1 MKLHNLNRIDGLILT
16 LVCIFSAISVS
27 FAQQKGD
34 LIVGRQYHD
43 LKWENFVRQIENDFH
58 IKFFYQP
65 DSLPDFRIKI
75 LQSSLTLQE
84 VLRQNFKPL
93 GFQVENDGSGNYFI
107 FNGQP
112 MQTSFADDFFV
123 VRDTLKVETVQLQNQ
138 QDEKQ
143 EGQYLNTFS
152 DYITKTVIIGSKRQG
167 FNLVKATVS
176 GYVTGSENGKPI
188 GQAMVKVEETGNHA
202 ATDDQGFYSLS
213 EKKGKY
219 TLVVNSMGRF
229 EKKYRIELLS
239 DGKLDINLDA
249 QAFMLEEAV
258 ITSNRHHNVK
268 STQMGVEKLNAMII
282 NEIPA
287 VMGEKDLIKVALLL
301 PGIQT
306 VGEVS
311 SGFNVR
317 GSPADQNLF
326 SINQV
331 PIYNVSHLFGFFSA
345 FNTDAINDFDV
356 YKSSIPA
363 MYGGRL
369 SSIFD
374 ISARQGNAGK
384 FSARGGISPVTARMV
399 AEGPI
404 IRNKSSY
411 LVGFRSTYS
420 DWVLKNIKDPDI
432 HNSQANFADAVA
444 NFSFTLDKN
453 NQLKVFTYG
462 SRDYASLAIGTENR
476 YSNAGASLIWQ
487 HRFSSKH
494 SAAFSLASSNYF
506 FEEINKEQVSTA
518 YKQSFNLN
526 HSEFRS
532 DFNLALNEKHTIK
545 YGLNAVLYHLKQG
558 DFLPYNDESLVM
570 RKSFESEQGLESGL
584 YAADDF
590 MVTRNFEISAGI
602 RWNMFGYF
610 GPKTVFSYQEGLP
623 VISENISDT
632 TIYKNNSL
640 IKNYT
645 NVDLRLSAKYMITE
659 DMSAKI
665 SYNRLHQHLFL
676 LSNTITI
683 SPTDKWKLCD
693 SHLKP
698 MAGDQF
704 SVGWYKNFL
713 GNSLEASVEAY
724 YKKVTNQVDYKDG
737 ANFRINEIPET
748 GIIQGE
754 LSAWGIEFMLKK
766 KIGNFNG
773 WINYTWSRAII
784 LAKNEATGESN
795 NFGKRY
801 PANHDKPHA
810 LNLVL
815 NYKLTK
821 RLSFS
826 GNMVYNSG
834 RPVTYPTAIYYQ
846 NGIEVTQFSARNEYR
861 LPGYFRVDLSVN
873 VEGNLKKKKFAHGS
887 WTFSVYNLLGRNNV
901 YSVYFR
907 NENGNITGYK
917 LAIFGSMIPSVTY
930 NFKLGNYAD

>member
-1 MKLHNLNRIDGLILT
+1 MNLHNLNKAIIRLIVL
-16 LVCIFSAISVS
+16 IFLLLSTGNS
-27 FAQQKGD
+27 FGQQTGH

-43 LKWENFVRQIENDFH
+43 LKWKVFVEQIEKEFPVT
-58 IKFFYQP
+58 IFYQP
-65 DSLPDFRIKI
+65 DSLPDFRIRI
-75 LQSSLTLQE
+75 LQSNNTLEE
-84 VLRQNFKPL
+84 VLAENLKTF
-93 GFQVENDGSGNYFI
+93 GFQVENDNNGNYFLYK
-107 FNGQP
+107 GQAL
-112 MQTSFADDFFV
+112 QVDFTEDFFIAK
-123 VRDTLKVETVQLQNQ
+123 DTTQGTEEQPETTHAAAQN
-138 QDEKQ
+138 D
-143 EGQYLNTFS
+143 QYLNTFS
-152 DYITKTVIIGSKRQG
+152 DYITKTVVIGSKRAG
-167 FNLVKATVS
+167 FNQVKSTVG
-176 GYVTGSENGKPI
+176 GYVTGSEDGKPI
-188 GQAMVKVEETGNHA
+188 GQATVKVEETGSYS
-202 ATDDQGFYSLS
+202 ATDDQGFYSIS
-213 EKKGKY
+213 EKKGKF
-219 TLVVNSMGRF
+219 TLVIKSMGRY
-229 EKKYRIELLS
+229 EKKFKIELLS
-239 DGKLDINLDA
+239 DGRLDINLDA
-249 QAFMLEEAV
+249 HAFLLEEAV

-268 STQMGVEKLNAMII
+268 SNQMGVEKLNSVVI

-287 VMGEKDLIKVALLL
+287 VLGEKDLIKVALLL

-331 PIYNVSHLFGFFSA
+331 PVYNVSHLFGFFSA
-345 FNTDAINDFDV
+345 FNTDAVNDFDI

-384 FSARGGISPVTARMV
+384 FSAHGGISPVTARLV

-404 IRNKSSY
+404 LKNKSSY

-432 HNSQANFADAVA
+432 KNSSANFADVVA
-444 NFSFTLDKN
+444 NFSFTLNEN

-462 SRDYASLAIGTENR
+462 SRDYADLAIGTENR

-487 HRFSSKH
+487 HQFTKKH
-494 SAAFSLASSNYF
+494 AANISLVYSNYF
-506 FEEINKEQVSTA
+506 FEEINKEKVSTA
-518 YKQSFNLN
+518 WKQSFNLG
-526 HSEFRS
+526 HTEFRS
-532 DFNLALNEKHTIK
+532 DFNWVLNEKHTLK
-545 YGLNAVLYHLKQG
+545 YGLNAVLYKVKQG
-558 DFLPYNDESLVM
+558 DFLPYNQESLIEPT
-570 RKSFESEQGLESGL
+570 SFEPEQGLESGL
-584 YAADDF
+584 YLSDEYSITPDI
-590 MVTRNFEISAGI
+590 EISAGI
-602 RWNMFGYF
+602 RLNMYNYF
-610 GPKTVFSYQEGLP
+610 GPKTMYSYQDGIP
-623 VISENISDT
+623 RIPENIIDT
-632 TIYKNNSL
+632 TFYNSNEL
-640 IKNYT
+640 ISTYNRFD
-645 NVDLRLSAKYMITE
+645 VRLAAKYMINE
-659 DMSAKI
+659 DMSTKI

-724 YKKVTNQVDYKDG
+724 YKKVVNQVDYKDG
-737 ANFRINEIPET
+737 ADFVTNEIPET
-748 GIIQGE
+748 EIIQGE
-754 LSAWGIEFMLKK
+754 LDAWGIEFMLKK
-766 KIGNFNG
+766 KIGKFNG
-773 WINYTWSRAII
+773 WINYTYSRANI
-784 LAKNEATGESN
+784 LARDEETRESN
-795 NFGKRY
+795 NFGKSY

-810 LNLVL
+810 FNLVL

-821 RLSFS
+821 RVSFS
-826 GNMVYNSG
+826 GNVVYSSG

-846 NGIEVTQFSARNEYR
+846 NGIEITHFSARNEYR
-861 LPGYFRVDLSVN
+861 LPDYFRIDLSLN
-873 VEGNLKKKKFAHGS
+873 VEGNLKKRKFAHGS
-887 WTFSVYNLLGRNNV
+887 WTFSVYNLTGRNNV

-917 LAIFGSMIPSVTY
+917 LSIFGAMIPSVTY

>member
-1 MKLHNLNRIDGLILT
+1 MKLHNLNKTGRRILT
-16 LVCIFSAISVS
+16 LVFIFIATGVS
-27 FAQQKGD
+27 IAQQNGD
-34 LIVGRQYHD
+34 FVVGRQYHD
-43 LKWENFVRQIENDFH
+43 LKWENFVRQIQKEFPVR
-58 IKFFYQP
+58 IFYQP
-65 DSLPDFRIKI
+65 DSLPDFRISI
-75 LQSSLTLQE
+75 TQGSLSLHE

-107 FNGQP
+107 YKGQAF
-112 MQTSFADDFFV
+112 QAGFGDEFFAV
-123 VRDTLKVETVQLQNQ
+123 KDTLKSGTTPSEISLEAPHN
-138 QDEKQ
+138 D
-143 EGQYLNTFS
+143 QYLNTFT
-152 DYITKTVIIGSKRQG
+152 DYITKTVTIGSKRQG
-167 FNLVKATVS
+167 YNQVKAAIS
-176 GYVTGSENGKPI
+176 GFVTGSENGKPI
-188 GQAMVKVEETGNHA
+188 GQATVKVEETGNYA
-202 ATDDQGFYSLS
+202 ATDDQGFYSIS

-219 TLVVNSMGRF
+219 TLVVSSMGRF
-229 EKKYRIELLS
+229 EKKFKVELLS
-239 DGKLDINLDA
+239 DGKLDISLDA

-331 PIYNVSHLFGFFSA
+331 PVYNVSHLFGFFSA

-374 ISARQGNAGK
+374 ISAKQGNAGK

-404 IRNKSSY
+404 IKNKSSY

-432 HNSQANFADAVA
+432 HNSEANFADAVA
-444 NFSFTLDKN
+444 NFSFTLNKN
-453 NQLKVFTYG
+453 NQLKVFAYG
-462 SRDYASLAIGTENR
+462 SRDYANLAIGTENR
-476 YSNAGASLIWQ
+476 YSNAGASVIWQ
-487 HRFSSKH
+487 HRFTKKH
-494 SAAFSLASSNYF
+494 AASFSLANSNYF
-506 FEEINKEQVSTA
+506 FEEMNKEKTSTA
-518 YKQSFNLN
+518 YKQSFSLN
-526 HSEFRS
+526 HTEFRGDLS
-532 DFNLALNEKHTIK
+532 LTLNEKHSLK
-545 YGLNAVLYHLKQG
+545 YGLNAVLYQLEQG
-558 DFLPYNDESLVM
+558 DFLPYNTESLIQP
-570 RKSFESEQGLESGL
+570 KSFEPEQGLESAVYLG
-584 YAADDF
+584 DDF
-590 MVTRNFEISAGI
+590 TVTKDFEISAGI
-602 RWNMFGYF
+602 RMNMFGNF
-610 GPKTVFSYQEGLP
+610 GPKTVYSYQAGDSRIP
-623 VISENISDT
+623 ENITDT
-632 TIYKNNSL
+632 SFFGNNQL
-640 IKNYT
+640 IKTYT
-645 NVDLRLSAKYMITE
+645 SFDVRLSAKYMITE

-698 MAGDQF
+698 MAGDQI
-704 SVGWYKNFL
+704 SAGWYKNFL

-724 YKKVTNQVDYKDG
+724 YKKVKNQVDYKDG
-737 ANFRINEIPET
+737 ADFLTNEIPET
-748 GIIQGE
+748 EIIQGE
-754 LSAWGIEFMLKK
+754 LEAWGLELMLKK

-784 LAKNEATGESN
+784 LAKDNETGESN
-795 NFGKRY
+795 NFGKSY

-810 LNLVL
+810 LNLVM

-821 RLSFS
+821 RLSIS
-826 GNMVYNSG
+826 GNVVYTSG
-834 RPVTYPTAIYYQ
+834 RPITYPTAIYYQ
-846 NGIEVTQFSARNEYR
+846 NGIEVTHFSARNEYR
-861 LPGYFRVDLSVN
+861 LPDYFRIDLSVN

-887 WTFSVYNLLGRNNV
+887 WTFSIYNLTGRDNV

-917 LAIFGSMIPSVTY
+917 LAIFGAMIPSVTY